1 MITDRAC
8 ELLRTSVAGQLQ
20 FDAAARRRGEA
31 LQVQLV
37 HVLRVLVEP
46 ADRLVPWLTASLA
59 AWLQGISDGLY
70 R

>member
-1 MITDRAC
+1 MIIDRAC

-37 HVLRVLVEP
+37 HVFGEAIEDL
-46 ADRLVPWLTASLA
+46 
-59 AWLQGISDGLY
+59 
-70 R
+70 